1 MTMGGWGSVRGAYPK
16 AIGPTNTPTID
27 RDHARQ
33 NIISRR
39 QKVVRPPPARPVP
52 RTAANSVAQL
62 SRRERQIMDL
72 VYRHAHMT
80 AAEIHEHLPDAPV
93 PAAVRTM
100 LRILEEKG
108 HLRHEKDG
116 PRHVY
121 YPVTPRSVAQRSA
134 VRHLVG
140 TFFNGSRAAA
150 VAALLEESDRPLSSE
165 EREQITGA
173 IKRLRDEGR

>member
-1 MTMGGWGSVRGAYPK
+1 MSP
-16 AIGPTNTPTID
+16 
-27 RDHARQ
+27 
-33 NIISRR
+33 S
-39 QKVVRPPPARPVP
+39 PAAPQH
-52 RTAANSVAQL
+52 AQL

-72 VYRHAHMT
+72 VYRHGHMT
-80 AAEIHEHLPDAPV
+80 AVEIHAELPDPPV
-93 PAAVRTM
+93 AAAVRTM

-121 YPVTPRSVAQRSA
+121 YPVTPRNVAQRSA

-150 VAALLEESDRPLSSE
+150 VAALLDETDRPLTPE
-165 EREQITGA
+165 ERQQISGA
-173 IKRLRDEGR
+173 VRRLRDDGR